1 MSPSSRPR
9 ENGTRAW
16 RPSIR
21 GMISGASVSRRPLP
35 QNLDLP
41 PACWC
46 YNPAHSGVLRPDSRS
61 DKANP
66 YVEGAM
72 ESLSR
77 GPLLYLL
84 IAWAVVTA
92 VLILLMIYRNIL
104 SDREDDQLFLG
115 KAEEHMAK
123 EQREVIGK
131 ILALSKPITTTG
143 IASGVLLLVIAGMW
157 IYEGLKNF

>member
-1 MSPSSRPR
+1 
-9 ENGTRAW
+9 
-16 RPSIR
+16 
-21 GMISGASVSRRPLP
+21 
-35 QNLDLP
+35 
-41 PACWC
+41 
-46 YNPAHSGVLRPDSRS
+46 
-61 DKANP
+61 
-66 YVEGAM
+66 M

-115 KAEEHMAK
+115 KAEEHMAQ

>member
-1 MSPSSRPR
+1 
-9 ENGTRAW
+9 
-16 RPSIR
+16 
-21 GMISGASVSRRPLP
+21 
-35 QNLDLP
+35 
-41 PACWC
+41 
-46 YNPAHSGVLRPDSRS
+46 
-61 DKANP
+61 
-66 YVEGAM
+66 M

-131 ILALSKPITTTG
+131 ILALSRPITTTG

-157 IYEGLKNF
+157 IYQGLKNF

>member
-1 MSPSSRPR
+1 
-9 ENGTRAW
+9 
-16 RPSIR
+16 
-21 GMISGASVSRRPLP
+21 
-35 QNLDLP
+35 
-41 PACWC
+41 
-46 YNPAHSGVLRPDSRS
+46 
-61 DKANP
+61 
-66 YVEGAM
+66 M

-84 IAWAVVTA
+84 IAWGVVTA
-92 VLILLMIYRNIL
+92 VLIILMIYRNIL
-104 SDREDDQLFLG
+104 SDREDDQLFLD
-115 KAEEHMAK
+115 KAEEHMAQ

>member
-1 MSPSSRPR
+1 
-9 ENGTRAW
+9 
-16 RPSIR
+16 
-21 GMISGASVSRRPLP
+21 
-35 QNLDLP
+35 
-41 PACWC
+41 
-46 YNPAHSGVLRPDSRS
+46 
-61 DKANP
+61 
-66 YVEGAM
+66 M

-84 IAWAVVTA
+84 IAWAVVTG

-115 KAEEHMAK
+115 KAEEHMAR

>member
-1 MSPSSRPR
+1 
-9 ENGTRAW
+9 
-16 RPSIR
+16 
-21 GMISGASVSRRPLP
+21 
-35 QNLDLP
+35 
-41 PACWC
+41 
-46 YNPAHSGVLRPDSRS
+46 
-61 DKANP
+61 
-66 YVEGAM
+66 M

-84 IAWAVVTA
+84 IAWAIVTA

-115 KAEEHMAK
+115 KAEEHMAR

-143 IASGVLLLVIAGMW
+143 IASGVLLSVVAGMW

>member
-1 MSPSSRPR
+1 
-9 ENGTRAW
+9 
-16 RPSIR
+16 
-21 GMISGASVSRRPLP
+21 
-35 QNLDLP
+35 
-41 PACWC
+41 
-46 YNPAHSGVLRPDSRS
+46 
-61 DKANP
+61 
-66 YVEGAM
+66 
-72 ESLSR
+72 
-77 GPLLYLL
+77 
-84 IAWAVVTA
+84 
-92 VLILLMIYRNIL
+92 MIYRNIL

>member
-1 MSPSSRPR
+1 
-9 ENGTRAW
+9 
-16 RPSIR
+16 
-21 GMISGASVSRRPLP
+21 
-35 QNLDLP
+35 
-41 PACWC
+41 
-46 YNPAHSGVLRPDSRS
+46 
-61 DKANP
+61 
-66 YVEGAM
+66 M

-115 KAEEHMAK
+115 KAEEHMAN

>member
-1 MSPSSRPR
+1 
-9 ENGTRAW
+9 
-16 RPSIR
+16 
-21 GMISGASVSRRPLP
+21 
-35 QNLDLP
+35 
-41 PACWC
+41 
-46 YNPAHSGVLRPDSRS
+46 
-61 DKANP
+61 
-66 YVEGAM
+66 M

-123 EQREVIGK
+123 EQREVIGR

>member
-1 MSPSSRPR
+1 
-9 ENGTRAW
+9 
-16 RPSIR
+16 
-21 GMISGASVSRRPLP
+21 
-35 QNLDLP
+35 
-41 PACWC
+41 
-46 YNPAHSGVLRPDSRS
+46 
-61 DKANP
+61 
-66 YVEGAM
+66 M

-84 IAWAVVTA
+84 IAWAVVTG

>member
-1 MSPSSRPR
+1 M
-9 ENGTRAW
+9 
-16 RPSIR
+16 
-21 GMISGASVSRRPLP
+21 
-35 QNLDLP
+35 
-41 PACWC
+41 
-46 YNPAHSGVLRPDSRS
+46 
-61 DKANP
+61 K
-66 YVEGAM
+66 
-72 ESLSR
+72 SLSR